1 MKLLQLN
8 YVKYGLILVCVLVV
22 CLLLM
27 EVTGQKE
34 SFDEK
39 SPLFVIYQ
47 FIAPAV
53 VWYLGIKAK
62 KKMHKNKLTFKQGL
76 VEGFKISLV
85 FAIVSPFIFL
95 AYYTLINPGIL
106 NFVRTA
112 YNMPG
117 ASDAMVIGVDMLV
130 QFFASLIFGTIY
142 AAIISFF
149 LKSKSK
155 A

>member
-1 MKLLQLN
+1 MNLLKQN
-8 YVKYGLILVCVLVV
+8 YVKYGLILACVLVL
-22 CLLLM
+22 CLLIM
-27 EVTGQKE
+27 EVTGQND

-62 KKMHKNKLTFKQGL
+62 KKMLKNKLTFKQGL
-76 VEGFKISLV
+76 IEGIKISLV

-95 AYYTLINPGIL
+95 AYYTLVNPGIL
-106 NFVRTA
+106 NFVRTV
-112 YNMPG
+112 YGLTG
-117 ASDAMVIGVDMLV
+117 ANDSFVIAVDMGM
-130 QFFASLIFGTIY
+130 QFVVSLIFGTLY

-149 LKSKSK
+149 MKSK
-155 A
+155 